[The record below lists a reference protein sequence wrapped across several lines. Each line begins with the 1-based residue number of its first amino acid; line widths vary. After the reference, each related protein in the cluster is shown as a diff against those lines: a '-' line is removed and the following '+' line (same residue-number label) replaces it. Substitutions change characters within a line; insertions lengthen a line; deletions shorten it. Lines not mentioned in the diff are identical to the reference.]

1 MTSDWIVL
9 GIVVAVLLLDVIDRG
24 IWFDRCMGAILVF
37 GGVHFFLMAA
47 GALPRLRP
55 KPSVI
60 PYSVLGAFM
69 IVQGVALGIF
79 HVRF

>member
-9 GIVVAVLLLDVIDRG
+9 GIVVAVLLLAVIDRG
-24 IWFDRCMGAILVF
+24 IWFDRCMGGILVF
-37 GGVHFFLMAA
+37 GGVYFFLMAA

-55 KPSVI
+55 KPTVI
-60 PYSVLGAFM
+60 PYPVLGAFM